1 MLNYLY
7 STSLKLFRQ
16 IRQIHIHIVVY
27 KIDRLLTKGISMTAQ
42 VILFEGSDGAGKDT
56 QSARLETYYRESG
69 LKVNR
74 ISFPRYNDT
83 RGGEFLYQALKGV
96 NRHDYQFAQADPY
109 EASLYYAADRRQSR
123 GLLLSLMEQVDVLIL
138 DRYVESNL
146 LHQGGKM
153 ATDEERLKFLSFL
166 YRLEY
171 EMLELPRPD
180 KVVYLSL
187 PPEVSMRRARRR
199 AEATGGTPDA
209 VEENAEYVRQGYL
222 AGHFYASRLGWSV
235 VECVSEDGV
244 REYEPDEVHDRVLAA
259 LAGMR
264 FSSSGELF

>member
-1 MLNYLY
+1 MA
-7 STSLKLFRQ
+7 
-16 IRQIHIHIVVY
+16 
-27 KIDRLLTKGISMTAQ
+27 AQ
-42 VILFEGSDGAGKDT
+42 VVLFEGSDGAGKDT
-56 QSARLETYYRESG
+56 QSARLEHYYRQTG
-69 LKVNR
+69 LTVNR

-83 RGGEFLYQALKGV
+83 RGGGFLYQALKGPQ
-96 NRHDYQFAQADPY
+96 RHSYEFAEADPY

-123 GLLLSLMEQVDVLIL
+123 ELLLALMERADVLIL

-153 ATDEERLKFLSFL
+153 TTDEERLKFLRFL

-171 EMLELPRPD
+171 EMLELPKPD

-199 AEATGGTPDA
+199 AEATGSTPDA

-222 AGHFYASRLGWSV
+222 AGHFYASHLGWSV
-235 VECVSEDGV
+235 VECMSEDGV
-244 REYEPDEVHDRVLAA
+244 RELEAGEVHDRVLAA
-259 LAGMR
+259 MKFG
-264 FSSSGELF
+264 STGELF